1 MAEGLH
7 ADLLALRAELSASMR
22 ERFDRDLPLE
32 ELLSDRWE
40 RARGLGFGEG
50 TSIYS
55 SAIVMFDVRVGART
69 WIGPWV
75 LLDGR
80 GGVEIGDTCSISAG
94 VQVYSHDTVKWALSG
109 GRAEYAVAPVKI
121 GSCCHIGARS
131 TVMPGVTIGDH
142 CVIGAHSL
150 VKRDIEPYTIAFGV
164 PARPRGRVRV
174 DEVTGEI
181 ELAID

>member
-1 MAEGLH
+1 MEALH
-7 ADLLALRAELSASMR
+7 ADLLALRARLNDSMR
-22 ERFDRDLPLE
+22 ERFDRDLPFE

-55 SAIVMFDVRVGART
+55 SAIVMFDVRVGANT

-75 LLDGR
+75 MLDGR
-80 GGVEIGDTCSISAG
+80 AGIEIGDTCSISAG
-94 VQVYSHDTVKWALSG
+94 VHIYTHDTVKWALSG
-109 GRAEYAVAPVKI
+109 GKAGFAQGTVKI
-121 GSCCHIGARS
+121 GSCTHVGAR
-131 TVMPGVTIGDH
+131 TTILHGVEVGHH

-150 VKRDIEPYTIAFGV
+150 VKHDLEPYTIAFGE
-164 PARPRGRVRV
+164 PARPRGRVLV
-174 DEVTGEI
+174 DESSGEI